1 MNNTNPWINGPYNP
15 ENNRDIIS
23 SQKETQQKETQQKDN
38 LPKNS
43 LKINISKLHKEPWNT
58 GPFHN
63 KSTKCIKQDADFK
76 DANLEGTPFFRDYLI
91 KK

>member
-1 MNNTNPWINGPYNP
+1 MNDTKPWINGPYNP

-23 SQKETQQKETQQKDN
+23 SQKETQQKDN

-43 LKINISKLHKEPWNT
+43 IKINISKLHKEPWNT
-58 GPFHN
+58 GPFYN
-63 KSTKCIKQDADFK
+63 KSTKLFKQEADFK
-76 DANLEGTPFFRDYLI
+76 DANLEGTPFFRDYRI